1 MNTENMSLYCAVDE
15 ESNIAHAADMLFLSH
30 QAVSKRIRSIETEL
44 GVTLFE
50 RSVKGLTPTKA
61 GQDVYR
67 TFKSML
73 ELFGRLQTRLRDS
86 GAERPQIH
94 MGVEFYDID
103 YVNIDR
109 ALEFERVSA
118 DHALVKV
125 KYLTNMECY
134 RQLLSKRIDLAI
146 TNRPFASPEKF
157 EFISLNKSR
166 AYFAVSENNPLAKKE
181 VLEPSDF
188 EGQTFFSIIDAE
200 NTNRF
205 IIERFAELGV
215 QLLVEEVAY
224 DMGSLSSM
232 IRGDRGFHVVPEGY
246 TAPLEG
252 RPGIVT
258 RLLPGFKDVFEIGIV
273 RARNRE
279 PRPFVDELVDFI
291 VSDKGFLREP

>member
-1 MNTENMSLYCAVDE
+1 M
-15 ESNIAHAADMLFLSH
+15 
-30 QAVSKRIRSIETEL
+30 
-44 GVTLFE
+44 
-50 RSVKGLTPTKA
+50 
-61 GQDVYR
+61 
-67 TFKSML
+67 
-73 ELFGRLQTRLRDS
+73 
-86 GAERPQIH
+86 
-94 MGVEFYDID
+94 
-103 YVNIDR
+103 
-109 ALEFERVSA
+109 
-118 DHALVKV
+118 
-125 KYLTNMECY
+125 
-134 RQLLSKRIDLAI
+134 
-146 TNRPFASPEKF
+146 
-157 EFISLNKSR
+157 
-166 AYFAVSENNPLAKKE
+166 
-181 VLEPSDF
+181 LEPSDF